1 MISPL
6 NKSYLSRVFKA
17 EVGRNISVYLN
28 ELRISKAILLMEK
41 REYKTMDIVYAVGY
55 NSVQNYY
62 HAFRQV
68 TGMTPKEYRE
78 NKNNYFQT

>member
-1 MISPL
+1 
-6 NKSYLSRVFKA
+6 
-17 EVGRNISVYLN
+17 
-28 ELRISKAILLMEK
+28 MEK

-55 NSVQNYY
+55 NSAQNYY

-78 NKNNYFQT
+78 NKNNYILT